1 MAALPDDTSEFQRWA
16 DPVGGTGAM
25 LCALHCAALP
35 FVLVALPSLS
45 LGFFATSAFEQ
56 AFAVF
61 ATVIG
66 VSSLWSGYRL
76 HRVPLPFVVLACGLV
91 SVWTGV
97 TVATVHDN
105 VVAHAVAMAT
115 GGVLIAIAHLLNL
128 RQGHAH
134 RHDANC
140 AHRH

>member
-1 MAALPDDTSEFQRWA
+1 MAALPDNISEFQHWA

-56 AFAVF
+56 AFVVF

-66 VSSLWSGYRL
+66 ASSLWSGYRR
-76 HRVPLPFVVLACGLV
+76 HHGRRPFVVLVCGLAA
-91 SVWTGV
+91 VWTGV

-105 VVAHAVAMAT
+105 VVAHAVAMSV
-115 GGVLIAIAHLLNL
+115 GGTLIAIAHLLNL
-128 RQGHAH
+128 RQSHAH

-140 AHRH
+140 AHRP